1 MDQLDRSSVTVTAAG
16 WRLTRAIVLGPG
28 SEAVLTAGPE
38 DGDTAKV
45 NPRGLLG
52 AVANTEEDAAEP
64 GTGSPALIAVHG
76 LIDGLYNARP
86 TLGRAQA
93 LTHALDAINRWMF
106 ARRGTDGLGPGPAA
120 SLSAIIFSGTR
131 AGLVQVG
138 GGMVLRLRD
147 GDLTPLTEPQLR
159 RLPGSGLGARRSL
172 GSDSRLLL
180 DYLEDA
186 VLAGDRYILLS
197 DARRSA
203 ETETVIDARALAAL
217 CAQGQPAA
225 MLAQALAAFPE
236 PEPEPEPDSDTAA
249 ARRPARAVLVI
260 DVLGVPDATA
270 SSAEASLAGLPLAP
284 VPQEGENRDGY
295 LIGRTLHRGAYTLLK
310 HAIDTRT
317 RHAVVLKFPLPAMLN
332 DRVFQAGFARETWI
346 GHTIRSPV
354 IARII
359 EPEPGR
365 RSSLYIVMPY
375 YHGETLEERIGREPR
390 FSVAEIVAIAL
401 PLCQAVE
408 DLRAVQVLHR
418 DLKPE
423 NVMLVTGGGFRLL
436 DLGLAYLAG
445 VEDKAGQGLAGTI
458 RYMAPELLRGA
469 GPDDR
474 TEVYALGIIL
484 YRLAAFGRFPRP
496 GADVASA
503 LRRIRP
509 DLPPGLAAII
519 AAALDQ
525 APARRPENAGLLAD
539 AVAEALHHGA
549 GNRLSPRRLASPLA
563 LWRGLALALGLAL
576 LLALALR

>member
-1 MDQLDRSSVTVTAAG
+1 MDQFDSNSAIMTAAG
-16 WRLTRAIVLGPG
+16 WRLSRALLRTAE
-28 SEAVLTAGPE
+28 SEAVLTLGPADDEAMAG
-38 DGDTAKV
+38 

-52 AVANTEEDAAEP
+52 AVAQTEEDAAEP
-64 GTGSPALIAVHG
+64 GTGSPAHVAVHG

-93 LTHALDAINRWMF
+93 LTQALSAINRWMF
-106 ARRGTDGLGPGPAA
+106 ARRGVDGLAAGPAA
-120 SLSAIIFSGTR
+120 SLSAIIFNGKR
-131 AGLVQVG
+131 AGLVQIG
-138 GGMVLRLRD
+138 GGMILRRR
-147 GDLTPLTEPQLR
+147 GAELTRLTEPQLR
-159 RLPGSGLGARRSL
+159 RLPGGGLGARRSL
-172 GSDSRLLL
+172 GSDGRLLL
-180 DYLEDA
+180 DYLEEP

-197 DARRSA
+197 DTRGGPDAAPVIEARP
-203 ETETVIDARALAAL
+203 LAAI
-217 CAQGQPAA
+217 CAADQTAA
-225 MLAQALAAFPE
+225 ALAQALAAFPIT
-236 PEPEPEPDSDTAA
+236 DGAAGAA
-249 ARRPARAVLVI
+249 ARRAVLVI
-260 DVLGVPDATA
+260 DVLEVPAPTA
-270 SSAEASLAGLPLAP
+270 DSAEASLADLPLAP

-310 HAIDTRT
+310 HAVDSRT
-317 RHAVVLKFPLPAMLN
+317 RQPVVLKFPLPAMLN

-354 IARII
+354 IARVI

-375 YHGETLEERIGREPR
+375 YQGETLEARIARESR

-418 DLKPE
+418 DLKPD
-423 NVMLVTGGGFRLL
+423 NVMLITGGGLRLL

-445 VEDKAGQGLAGTI
+445 VEDAGGQGLAGTM

-474 TEVYALGIIL
+474 TEVYALGVIL
-484 YRLAAFGRFPRP
+484 HRLAAFGRFPRP
-496 GADVASA
+496 GSDVAA
-503 LRRIRP
+503 GLQRARP
-509 DLPPGLAAII
+509 DMPPELTATI

-525 APARRPENAGLLAD
+525 DPAKRPGNAGRLAE
-539 AVAEALHHGA
+539 AVAEALQHGA
-549 GNRLSPRRLASPLA
+549 GNRLSPRRFADPLTV
-563 LWRGLALALGLAL
+563 WRSLALALALAL